1 MAKPGPTLQGV
12 PTAERVLLGADD
24 AEKYLGINTNNR
36 NIRESK
42 VRKYTADM
50 LRGEWLETGEPI
62 KVSKTGTLLDGQH
75 RLLALVRAAAQGM
88 FIDGQ
93 ELESQPDIQ
102 IPFFVITG
110 LDDIAQQAMDIGA
123 PRRLSDALAL
133 PPRGEKNVL
142 NLAAALRIVHAWK
155 AGYRRQL
162 AKMDLASNATL
173 LRFFDENADTFRD
186 LVAHT
191 SGSRARRIKLSPSV
205 LSLVWYILTEID
217 YEEAEFFFERLG
229 DGQGL
234 VKGDPIYE
242 LREALERLD
251 RETGRRPVI
260 YPVALVIK
268 AWNAQR
274 NGEKIGLLG
283 FKMGGKSP
291 ERFPEPV

>member
-1 MAKPGPTLQGV
+1 MAKPGPALQGV
-12 PTAERVLLGADD
+12 PTVERVLLGADD
-24 AEKYLGINTNNR
+24 AEKYLGINTHNR

-42 VRKYTADM
+42 VRKYTHDM
-50 LRGEWLETGEPI
+50 LKGDWLETGEPI
-62 KVSKTGTLLDGQH
+62 KVSKTGVLLDGQH
-75 RLLALVRAAAQGM
+75 RLLALVRAADQGL
-88 FIDGQ
+88 FIDQ
-93 ELESQPDIQ
+93 QQLAPQPDIQ

-133 PPRGEKNVL
+133 RGEKNVL
-142 NLAAALRIVHAWK
+142 NLAAALRIVYTWK

-173 LRFFDENADTFRD
+173 LAFFDENADTFRE

-205 LSLVWYILTEID
+205 LSLVWYVLTEVD
-217 YEEAEFFFERLG
+217 YEEAEFFFDRLI

-234 VKGDPIYE
+234 VKTDPIYE
-242 LREALERLD
+242 LREALDRLD
-251 RETGRRPVI
+251 RETSRRPVI
-260 YPVALVIK
+260 YPIGLVIK

-274 NGEKIGLLG
+274 NGEKIGLLT
-283 FKMGGKSP
+283 FKMGGKNP
-291 ERFPEPV
+291 EKFPEPV